1 MPSIADL
8 DALFERVFGCSDSR
22 SEVASLYSALWAGP
36 QTVLDVEPRPSD
48 SVLALFYCRGGVRVH
63 SADEAVKY
71 DRDDQ
76 SLPTAMRRMAR
87 CSQKGVLMLYFSID
101 SSQAHFERGSAVIHV
116 ARSRPSTLLYG
127 LGLRQS
133 LV

>member
-8 DALFERVFGCSDSR
+8 DALFGRVFGCSDSR

-36 QTVLDVEPRPSD
+36 QTVLGMMCSVKQFYVEAEFRQLCDGWPGD
-48 SVLALFYCRGGVRVH
+48 
-63 SADEAVKY
+63 
-71 DRDDQ
+71 
-76 SLPTAMRRMAR
+76 
-87 CSQKGVLMLYFSID
+87 GVLMLYFSIN